1 MSIREVALSKKG
13 TFATIAYSRPVK
25 TVKTCP
31 VQIMKTTVARNV
43 RIGVQYDAIKSVQLA
58 KGVSNTKEAHA
69 VNEGLR
75 GFEWDVYPT
84 LLKSVKTGDKY
95 VRIATNS
102 NTRFDTKYT
111 VDGREVNKADIE
123 QYLYSSE
130 KSHGGDLPAVLNI
143 NLNTISYIH

>member
-1 MSIREVALSKKG
+1 MSIREVALGKKG
-13 TFATIAYSRPVK
+13 TFATLEYSRPVK
-25 TVKTCP
+25 TVKSCP
-31 VQIMKTTVARNV
+31 VQIVKTTVARNV

-58 KGVSNTKEAHA
+58 KGVNSTNEAHA

-75 GFEWDVYPT
+75 GFEWDKYPT
-84 LLKSVKTGDKY
+84 LLKSVKTGDRY

-111 VDGREVNKADIE
+111 VDGREVNKEDIE

-130 KSHGGDLPAVLNI
+130 KSHGGELPAVLNI
-143 NLNTISYIH
+143 DLNTISYVH

>member
-1 MSIREVALSKKG
+1 MSIREVALAKKG
-13 TFATIAYSRPVK
+13 TFATVEYSRPVK

-31 VQIMKTTVARNV
+31 VQIVKTTVARNV
-43 RIGVQYDAIKSVQLA
+43 RIGVQYDAIKSVQIA
-58 KGVSNTKEAHA
+58 KGVNNTKEAHA